1 VTLNIPKPVVLEFW
15 KRNPTTVILNGE
27 RFMLLGNPVAAVLD
41 DRAEMIQNLWTAG
54 VMLAFLLVVVIAALY
69 MKFRT
74 NGES

>member
-1 VTLNIPKPVVLEFW
+1 
-15 KRNPTTVILNGE
+15 
-27 RFMLLGNPVAAVLD
+27 MLLGNPVAAVLD